1 MPRMT
6 RRSFLKRTSVGVAT
20 GSALVGAFAVAQP
33 VEAQPAAAGVVGA
46 DRAAAPDLASVSE
59 NAEPLVLH
67 VRQRSTGEV
76 SILTGTREI
85 TYRDPQLVAHLLK
98 RAAQP

>member
-20 GSALVGAFAVAQP
+20 GSALVGAFAVAKP
-33 VEAQPAAAGVVGA
+33 VEAQPTGASTAGVGRMTYA
-46 DRAAAPDLASVSE
+46 DLASTPV
-59 NAEPLVLH
+59 NDEPLVLH

-85 TYRDPQLVAHLLK
+85 TYRDPRLVAHLLK
-98 RAAQP
+98 RVARP